1 MDICSARLLFFV
13 VGEVEN
19 EVEKGVEVQ
28 KNKIIFGFA
37 AFYVYLCL
45 IGIL

>member
-13 VGEVEN
+13 VGG
-19 EVEKGVEVQ
+19 VEKGVEVQ

>member
-1 MDICSARLLFFV
+1 MDICSARLLFLLW
-13 VGEVEN
+13 G
-19 EVEKGVEVQ
+19 VEKGVEVQ